1 MLGEAKKC
9 CRSGALMP
17 VTKML
22 LFQRFRNAHT
32 PTKIL
37 KRVVKHQINPE
48 VRMAFSLMNY
58 WILRAECTQTVV
70 QSEMRF
76 VFNTSMTS
84 RNGPIK
90 SNFSHLQ
97 IHATSNVTSCM
108 IRDKETRPYLFVQ
121 NCDKKNS
128 ANEMMDFCDPIFSRI
143 ICQQFVTQVFFYCS
157 AWLTPIYTLK
167 YRFLKTLAR

>member
-1 MLGEAKKC
+1 MLGEAKKMLSV
-9 CRSGALMP
+9 RSVDASDKEVVVP
-17 VTKML
+17 TP
-22 LFQRFRNAHT
+22 RNAHT

-76 VFNTSMTS
+76 VHVTSVTS

-90 SNFSHLQ
+90 SNFSRLQ
-97 IHATSNVTSCM
+97 IHATSKLTSCM
-108 IRDKETRPYLFVQ
+108 IRDKETRSYLFVQ

-128 ANEMMDFCDPIFSRI
+128 ANEMMDFCDPIIFTNFS
-143 ICQQFVTQVFFYCS
+143 Q
-157 AWLTPIYTLK
+157 
-167 YRFLKTLAR
+167 